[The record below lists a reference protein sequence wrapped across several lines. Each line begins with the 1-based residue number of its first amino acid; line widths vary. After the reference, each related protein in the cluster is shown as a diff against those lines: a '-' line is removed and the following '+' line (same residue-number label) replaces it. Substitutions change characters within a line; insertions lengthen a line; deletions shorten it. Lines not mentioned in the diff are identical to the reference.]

1 MGVSKIRLR
10 SFRGFKDAGIELKP
24 LTVLLGPNS
33 AGKSSFG
40 HALAALAHAHRSG
53 TSEPSLTP
61 RARDAEKWPVDL
73 GDTNDL
79 RTTGCTGPIEIELAT
94 PAGVIVLGFGGL
106 PQTSELLLTY
116 ISHPSG
122 AESLAIA
129 PHEAPLANTIPV
141 TSVAT
146 SAVVPWQG
154 TISAAVNTVRARR
167 INERQWQDVDAQ
179 DQALVVI
186 TQGLVINA
194 IDHTT
199 GTSSVLSGVARE
211 ELRAFL
217 QSVVYLRANRRRPSR
232 FYADEVGEPQKLGYS
247 GEFTTSMLFRRGV
260 EPVSWLVPPALT
272 DPTIEAASRDW
283 SETKRS
289 LVEAVDYWMRHFK
302 LAEGV
307 APMPATASDRALRLR
322 VTLEGAHEHDITE
335 IGFGVSQIIPV
346 LVAGLLQGPD
356 GLLIVDLPEAH
367 LHPRPQ
373 ASVADFFC
381 SLALAG
387 KSTLIETHS
396 EMFFHRLRVRAAQN
410 PALLDKIAV
419 YFIDEPKEGLC
430 AMPRL
435 VGLRFEDELKWPEGF
450 LQEAWEMES
459 LISAYRE
466 AGRRAAK

>member
-1 MGVSKIRLR
+1 MGISKVRLR
-10 SFRGFKDAGIELKP
+10 NFRGFKEAGIELKP
-24 LTVLLGPNS
+24 LTILLGPNS

-40 HALAALAHAHRSG
+40 HALAALAHTHRSG

-61 RARDAEKWPVDL
+61 KARDAEKWPVDL
-73 GDTNDL
+73 GDTTDL
-79 RTTGCTGPIEIELAT
+79 RTSGCTGPVEIELVT
-94 PAGVIVLGFGGL
+94 SGGTIVLGFGGL

-116 ISHPSG
+116 IAHPSG
-122 AESLAIA
+122 AESLAA
-129 PHEAPLANTIPV
+129 AHETPLTNTITT

-146 SAVVPWQG
+146 SGVVPLQG
-154 TISAAVNTVRARR
+154 TISATVNAVRARR
-167 INERQWQDVDAQ
+167 INERQWQDVDAR

-211 ELRAFL
+211 DLRAFL
-217 QSVVYLRANRRRPSR
+217 RSVVYLRANRKRPSR
-232 FYADEVGEPQKLGYS
+232 VYADEVGEPQKLGYS
-247 GEFTTSMLFRRGV
+247 GEYTTSMLSRCGAESV
-260 EPVSWLVPPALT
+260 GWLVPPELT
-272 DPTIEAASRDW
+272 DPTIAPASREW

-289 LVEAVDYWMRHFK
+289 LVEAVDFWMKHFK

-307 APMPATASDRALRLR
+307 ASTPATTSDKALRLR
-322 VTLEGAHEHDITE
+322 VTIEGAQEHDITE
-335 IGFGVSQIIPV
+335 IGFGVSQILPV

-381 SLALAG
+381 SLALSG

-396 EMFFHRLRVRAAQN
+396 EMFFHRLRLRAAQN
-410 PALLDKIAV
+410 PALHDKIAV

-430 AMPRL
+430 AVPRQ

-466 AGRRAAK
+466 AGDE